1 MYNFTFKNREGTS
14 IYLCSE
20 VCSIVSVLWLP
31 LGNFPGIK
39 NVSLKLHN
47 TYKFNTH
54 FKPKLFL
61 RAP

>member
-1 MYNFTFKNREGTS
+1 MYYFTFKNREGTS

-31 LGNFPGIK
+31 LGIFSGIK

-54 FKPKLFL
+54 FKRKLSF
-61 RAP
+61 RTP